1 MANIAE
7 MVKNLRWEQ
16 MRAKREVERLGDAI
30 AALGKLARNTLG
42 AYAKRFGRKKRTMS
56 AAARRRISLAQ
67 KARWAKARR
76 VEALAP
82 VRRMSQAA
90 RKKIAAAQRARW
102 AKARAEQKKAA

>member
-1 MANIAE
+1 
-7 MVKNLRWEQ
+7 MVIDPTSKRPILG
-16 MRAKREVERLGDAI
+16 RAVHEVKRLNDAI

-42 AYAKRFGRKKRTMS
+42 AYAKKFGRKKRTMS

-67 KARWAKARR
+67 KARWAKVRR

-90 RKKIAAAQRARW
+90 RNKIAAAQRARW
-102 AKARAEQKKAA
+102 AKTRAQQKKAA

>member
-16 MRAKREVERLGDAI
+16 TRAKREVERLNDAI

-42 AYAKRFGRKKRTMS
+42 TYAKRFGRKKRRLP

-67 KARWAKARR
+67 KARWAKWK
-76 VEALAP
+76 E
-82 VRRMSQAA
+82 
-90 RKKIAAAQRARW
+90 
-102 AKARAEQKKAA
+102 EHQKKAA